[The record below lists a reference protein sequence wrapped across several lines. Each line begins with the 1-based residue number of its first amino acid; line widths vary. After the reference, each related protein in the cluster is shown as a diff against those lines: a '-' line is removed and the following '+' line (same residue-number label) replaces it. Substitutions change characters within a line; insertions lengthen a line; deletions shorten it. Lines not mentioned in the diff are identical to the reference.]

1 MTDKPISLGPIE
13 KGDWIIQPSV
23 SKNTILVMMFNYTNA
38 AFCMQYLNN
47 EYEANLFIEY
57 IIEKGDYE

>member
-1 MTDKPISLGPIE
+1 MENEIISLGPIE

-23 SKNTILVMMFNYTNA
+23 SKNAILVMMFNYTNA
-38 AFCMQYLNN
+38 AFCMHYLTN